1 MSHTYMANGFD
12 PQSRPELDAEDL
24 ALLDRR
30 LRVLGAANRLFYERP
45 VRVVR
50 GSGVL
55 LYDAAGNDYLDAYNN
70 VPVVGHGNP
79 RVAQAVGDQLR
90 VLNTHTRYLTD
101 DVVAYAERL
110 TAFFR
115 HPLSQVMFACSG
127 SEAVDLALRVAAH
140 VTGRRGVVVSAHAY
154 HGTTRATAEVSPSL
168 GANNPIPA
176 HVALVDM
183 PDPLRDDPATAA
195 VDFERRI
202 DDAVRLLEA
211 RGHAPGA
218 LLLDSVLSSDGLR
231 PAPTAF
237 LERAAAA
244 IRRAGGLYIADEVQA
259 GFGRTG
265 AQWWGFAHY
274 PVEPDM
280 VVLGK
285 PMGNGMPISAVIG
298 RPDVFDRFG
307 RDVRYFNTFAA
318 GSAAVA
324 AATAVLDELEERDL
338 LASATKVGGR
348 LASELRAITADD
360 PRVAEVR
367 ATGLFLA
374 VEIVAPGPDRAADAG
389 LARQIVNGMRD
400 RRVLISASGQNE
412 NVLKIRPPLVFAEE
426 HIDRLCAAFA
436 DALAA
441 SARPA

>member
-1 MSHTYMANGFD
+1 MPHILLLPTSARQRADRQARAADGGDEPSPVGLGMSAHRCR
-12 PQSRPELDAEDL
+12 RPIGVAARDRVE
-24 ALLDRR
+24 DRR
-30 LRVLGAANRLFYERP
+30 VLCLGLLHQRRVRRLEPLQQPDRVCQLDGELVEHAIQSGAVGQSHHGRMEAHVGQRAGDAVGIGLRR
-45 VRVVR
+45 RV
-50 GSGVL
+50 
-55 LYDAAGNDYLDAYNN
+55 
-70 VPVVGHGNP
+70 P
-79 RVAQAVGDQLR
+79 RVEGCADPVEIAATGVGACVR
-90 VLNTHTRYLTD
+90 
-101 DVVAYAERL
+101 AERL
-110 TAFFR
+110 
-115 HPLSQVMFACSG
+115 Q
-127 SEAVDLALRVAAH
+127 
-140 VTGRRGVVVSAHAY
+140 RRSC
-154 HGTTRATAEVSPSL
+154 
-168 GANNPIPA
+168 
-176 HVALVDM
+176 
-183 PDPLRDDPATAA
+183 
-195 VDFERRI
+195 
-202 DDAVRLLEA
+202 
-211 RGHAPGA
+211 APGA
-218 LLLDSVLSSDGLR
+218 LLLDSVLSSDGLC

-441 SARPA
+441 TARPA